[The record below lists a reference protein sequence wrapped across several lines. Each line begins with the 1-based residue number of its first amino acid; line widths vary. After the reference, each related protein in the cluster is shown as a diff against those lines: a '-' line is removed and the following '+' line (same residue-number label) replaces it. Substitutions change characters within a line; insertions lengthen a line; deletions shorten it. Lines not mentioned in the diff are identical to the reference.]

1 MSENIQQPAPDEDPD
16 DSVRTQPKRQMRRT
30 APQSAPPYSAPAPSA
45 RLAAG
50 FGSASAYSATPSTQA
65 PEPEPEQDPYQQD
78 PAEPEAEPD
87 DPPSAS
93 RTMGPIDTSEPSQ
106 DPNPARPGVPDLRI
120 TIWGGPGSGKTTFL
134 TVLGV
139 AAEQAYRDPKIGPW
153 AMTPFDL
160 HTETAMRD
168 IRAELT
174 GAGRLPDAT
183 KILDTSLSWTMHGPS
198 NEAEPEPRRPWSRK
212 PAKKLPPPEFL
223 LRVPDVPGEF
233 FRHGGIGSTGPLQAE
248 LLDELAA
255 SDGIIYLFDPVSERK
270 DHSSFTYL
278 DGLLESLRRRT
289 RELGGFVGGRLP
301 HCLAVCVTKFDEP
314 EVHDIAAR
322 AGLLREDPQ
331 GQPYVPSGKPSARL
345 FGLLCKQFGGSAP
358 LVQNSLRSNF
368 AADRVQYYTTSSVG
382 FRLAENFGIHPS
394 DSYNLM
400 LKDGWPV
407 VRDTVSPINVLE
419 PVIELERLI
428 SEKRAR

>member
-1 MSENIQQPAPDEDPD
+1 MSENIQQPAPGEDRD
-16 DSVRTQPKRQMRRT
+16 DGFSAQPRHQML
-30 APQSAPPYSAPAPSA
+30 AIAPPYSPPEPSA
-45 RLAAG
+45 EPASD
-50 FGSASAYSATPSTQA
+50 FDSAYPAAPFTQ
-65 PEPEPEQDPYQQD
+65 PTEPEQDPY
-78 PAEPEAEPD
+78 PEYSPEPESEPD

-93 RTMGPIDTSEPSQ
+93 NAMRPVDTSEPSR
-106 DPNPARPGVPDLRI
+106 DPNPGRPGVPDLRI

-134 TVLGV
+134 AVLGV

-153 AMTPFDL
+153 SMTPSDPHSEFVMKD
-160 HTETAMRD
+160 TRTK
-168 IRAELT
+168 LT
-174 GAGRLPDAT
+174 GEGRLPDAT
-183 KILDTSLSWTMHGPS
+183 KSLDTSLSWTMRGPS
-198 NEAEPEPRRPWSRK
+198 NEAKPEHRRPWSRK

-233 FRHGGIGSTGPLQAE
+233 FRHDGIGTSRQLLAE

-270 DHSSFTYL
+270 NHSSFTYL

-289 RELGGFVGGRLP
+289 QELGGFVDGRLP

-314 EVHDIAAR
+314 EVHDVAAR
-322 AGLLREDPQ
+322 AGLLQEDPL
-331 GQPYVPSGKPSARL
+331 GQPCVPTGEPSARL
-345 FGLLCKQFGGSAP
+345 FDLLCKQFGGSAP

-368 AADRVQYYTTSSVG
+368 ADDRVQYYTTSSIG
-382 FRLAENFGIHPS
+382 FRLAEKFGIHPD

-400 LKDGWPV
+400 LKDGSPM
-407 VRDTVSPINVLE
+407 VRDSIRPINVLE
-419 PVIELERLI
+419 PVIGLERLI